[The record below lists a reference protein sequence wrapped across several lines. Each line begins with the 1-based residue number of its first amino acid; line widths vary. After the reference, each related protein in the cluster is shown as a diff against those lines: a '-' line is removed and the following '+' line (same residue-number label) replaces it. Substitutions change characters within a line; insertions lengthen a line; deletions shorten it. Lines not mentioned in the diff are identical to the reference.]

1 MNKRIYYKQLNK
13 YIENNINNKI
23 IGKIVY
29 SADNEECIKCTN
41 CLCEECDNK
50 YTYYYHYTF
59 KNKIFERYINSILG
73 TKISTNDFNLDEK
86 LKRNIFKI
94 NNNTYIVVIGDNE
107 YLKDTLVQKFKI
119 KQLKTEE

>member
-1 MNKRIYYKQLNK
+1 MTIVLCGS
-13 YIENNINNKI
+13 I
-23 IGKIVY
+23 IKLWIDSYGVKWI
-29 SADNEECIKCTN
+29 
-41 CLCEECDNK
+41 
-50 YTYYYHYTF
+50 
-59 KNKIFERYINSILG
+59 G
-73 TKISTNDFNLDEK
+73 TKISTNDFNLNEK